1 MGVTSPGT
9 TSGESGLPM
18 RLSERSWGPWALF
31 GTSASAAVATWC
43 FIIGGYL
50 AYYLPAGIGT
60 VVMIAGML
68 IGMFFVILAAVPVAT
83 RYGVEAVRS
92 TRPQLGVRGSG
103 FSLLLLVTFTMGW
116 NTILL
121 IFLGRATAQ
130 ILVSLSVIPEGARG
144 VTEIV
149 AGLIGCLITWAALRG
164 GPDTLKN
171 VGPVIAT
178 SVIALSLVILALLVN
193 KLGWDGIFNA
203 PAVAPYDDPLLNY
216 TTGIEL
222 LVATAF
228 AWWPYVGGMTR
239 LMPNTRKSLWPTIL
253 GLGLAVSV
261 VCLIGLY
268 AGVAVPESGG
278 DPTAYLVEIG
288 GTGFAVIAL
297 LFIAVANIGTSMVG
311 LYAGALAIKQVPAL
325 DRRLT
330 WNATTGLTLVPVA
343 LVVLLFAAP
352 FYDHFPT
359 FLAFS
364 GVVFGPLC
372 GVQIADYYL
381 VRRQNLD
388 LRGLFE
394 DVPGG
399 KYWYWKG
406 FNVFG
411 FASLA
416 AGVATYLYLLDPVTF
431 VSKPIFKY
439 MTASVPATLVAGA
452 LYAVLT
458 LVLARRSEREPSVP
472 AVNEP
477 VTATPV
483 GERVS

>member
-1 MGVTSPGT
+1 MGVTSRGT
-9 TSGESGLPM
+9 TSTESGLPL
-18 RLSERSWGPWALF
+18 RHSERNWGPLALF
-31 GTSASAAVATWC
+31 GNSASAAVATWC

-50 AYYLPAGIGT
+50 SYYLPAGIGT
-60 VVMIAGML
+60 LVMIAGML
-68 IGMFFVILAAVPVAT
+68 SGMFFVILAAVPVAT

-103 FSLLLLVTFTMGW
+103 FSLALLVTFTVGW
-116 NTILL
+116 NTILI
-121 IFLGRATAQ
+121 IFLGRAAAQ
-130 ILVSLSVIPEGARG
+130 VLIGLNVLPEGARG
-144 VTEIV
+144 VTETV
-149 AGLIGCLITWAALRG
+149 TALIGCLVVWAALRG
-164 GPDTLKN
+164 GPQTLKN

-178 SVIALSLVILALLVN
+178 SVIVLSLVILAMLVD

-203 PAVAPYDDPLLNY
+203 PAVAPYEDKLLNY

-222 LVATAF
+222 LVATALS
-228 AWWPYVGGMTR
+228 WWPYVGGMTR
-239 LMPNTRKSLWPTIL
+239 LMPNTRKALWPTIL

-278 DPTAYLVEIG
+278 DPTAYLVDIG
-288 GTGFAVIAL
+288 GVGFATVAL
-297 LFIAVANIGTSMVG
+297 LFIVLANVGTAMVG

-330 WNATTGLTLVPVA
+330 WNGATGITMIPVA
-343 LVVLLFAAP
+343 VVVLLFATP

-381 VRRQNLD
+381 VRRQHLD
-388 LRGLFE
+388 LRALFE

-406 FNVFG
+406 FNLVG
-411 FASLA
+411 LASVA
-416 AGVATYLYLLDPVTF
+416 IGVGTYLYLLDPVTF
-431 VSKPIFKY
+431 ESKPIFKY
-439 MTASVPATLVAGA
+439 ITASIPAALIAGLVF
-452 LYAVLT
+452 LVLT
-458 LVLARRSEREPSVP
+458 KLLTKQAKTEPARAGVTERL
-472 AVNEP
+472 
-477 VTATPV
+477 
-483 GERVS
+483 